1 MRKKK
6 ESENYLDF
14 IPVRNPNFEFRTNDT
29 GIVTVLVEWTGFYH
43 RIAQRFFHRPRVS
56 EINLDEYGSFIWQ
69 QIDGEKNVFAISQAF
84 QSHFDNPQNG
94 MTRLIQFLEIM
105 RDHHLIFWKG
115 ESKHT

>member
-14 IPVRNPNFEFRTNDT
+14 IPVRNPDFAFRTDDA

-43 RIAQRFFHRPRVS
+43 RLAQRFFHRPRVS
-56 EINLDEYGSFIWQ
+56 EVKLDAYGSFIWL
-69 QIDGEKNVFAISQAF
+69 QIDGEKNVFEVSEAF
-84 QSHFDNPQNG
+84 QSHFEHPENG

-105 RDHHLIFWKG
+105 RNHHLIAWKG
-115 ESKHT
+115 APKA